1 MTYRMYGIYI
11 AGVLALA
18 GCIGPQEPEQTT
30 LLKYQKGLVRQ
41 GPLRRAG
48 EDVPLGLMRPL
59 GEPGVKELPTRPG
72 TVSLLDARG
81 QIDTRK
87 TTFIDLSLE
96 EVVLRALANS
106 PEIRI
111 ASFDPGIARQDVI
124 KAAAAF
130 DPVLFATVGVNEEDR
145 RRTVLNSGL
154 PEQIWK
160 RTGGVG
166 LKQHLPTG
174 ADVQLAWDVTRQ
186 KTTGSPPFGSTDRPT
201 VIDYEQTLALTIK
214 QPLLRDAG
222 CDVNLA
228 SLRVARINRDMSDE
242 AFRDKVEQTVGTVIG
257 AYYALQG
264 ARQNVDIQE
273 SLLRATDETL
283 RKVIAR
289 GPLDATDVHIKQ
301 TEAALESRRATLL
314 AAHKALFDAQDKLAR
329 TLDDKKINLLDDYVI
344 IPTTPMVEAPA
355 QVSVADQLA
364 SALKYS
370 PLLAQ
375 ARMAIRSAGISVD
388 VAKNQLLPRLDLAT
402 GTTVQGLGKTFHAS
416 GEDLEGRSHVG
427 YDVLLSLE
435 VPLGNREAESN
446 LAKAKMQK
454 DKAVATL
461 QDLASQ
467 VAVVVRE
474 RVRQVE
480 TTHRQFT
487 QQRKAVEALVVQ
499 LRAMELT
506 EQEMGR
512 LTPEWLAV
520 KLQAQELLASARSAQ
535 VQAAVDYNTAVI
547 NLAQVTGTVLHLPRL
562 KIALPVAT
570 GEARWPGTK

>member
-1 MTYRMYGIYI
+1 MT
-11 AGVLALA
+11 
-18 GCIGPQEPEQTT
+18 
-30 LLKYQKGLVRQ
+30 
-41 GPLRRAG
+41 
-48 EDVPLGLMRPL
+48 
-59 GEPGVKELPTRPG
+59 ELPTRPG
-72 TVSLLDARG
+72 SVSVLDAKG
-81 QIDTRK
+81 EITSRK
-87 TTFIDLSLE
+87 VTFIDLSLE
-96 EVVLRALANS
+96 EVVLRTLANS

-111 ASFDPGIARQDVI
+111 ASFDPGIARQDVV

-130 DPVLFATVGVNEEDR
+130 DPVLFATMGINQEDK

-160 RTGGVG
+160 RDLTAGI
-166 LKQHLPTG
+166 KQHLPTG
-174 ADVQLAWDVTRQ
+174 ADVRLEWGLTRQ
-186 KTTGSPPFGSTDRPT
+186 RTTGQPPFGSTIRPT
-201 VIDYEQTLALTIK
+201 VIDYEQTLALSIK

-228 SLRVARINRDMSDE
+228 TLRVARINRGITDE
-242 AFRDKVEQTVGTVIG
+242 AFRDKVEQTVGTVIAG
-257 AYYALQG
+257 YYSLQG
-264 ARQNVDIQE
+264 ARQNADFQE
-273 SLLRATDETL
+273 SLLKATDETL

-301 TEAALESRRATLL
+301 TEAALESRRASFL
-314 AAHKALFDAQDKLAR
+314 AAQKALCDAQDKLAR

-344 IPTTPMVEAPA
+344 IPTTAMTEAPV
-355 QVSVADQLA
+355 QVSVADQLGT
-364 SALKYS
+364 ALKYS

-375 ARMAIRSAGISVD
+375 ARMAIQSAGISVD
-388 VAKNQLLPRLDLAT
+388 VAKNQLLPRLDLGAA
-402 GTTVQGLGKTFHAS
+402 TTVQGLGKTWHGS
-416 GEDLEGRSHVG
+416 GEELESRGFVG
-427 YDVLLSLE
+427 YDLTLSLE

-446 LAKAKMQK
+446 FAKAKMQK

-480 TTHRQFT
+480 TAHRQFT
-487 QQRKAVEALVVQ
+487 QQRKAVEALIVQ

-535 VQAAVDYNTAVI
+535 AQAAVDYNTAII
-547 NLAQVTGTVLHLPRL
+547 NLAQVTGTVLHLPRM

-570 GEARWPGTK
+570 GEARWPGTN